1 MNHPLKRIAVI
12 GAGPG
17 GLTLARV
24 LQTAGYNPVVYEGEA
39 SPNERQQGGTLDLET
54 DSGQKA
60 LQIAGLLESFYQI
73 CRFEGQS
80 GKIVDKSGKVYHD
93 DTHDDTADEV
103 PGIDHYSRPEIDRTV
118 LRELLLDS
126 LRPDTIQWGYKFMQA
141 IPVSDHQYELHF
153 ENGKTDVV
161 DLVVA
166 ADGAFSRIRPLVSE
180 ATAEYS
186 GISMIELNIMDV
198 ANQFPELAA
207 FNGPGSVI
215 ALADHKGII
224 AQLNGDGRIRVY
236 LGFRAERDFLDIV
249 DIPYDEP
256 EKAKP
261 QLLAMFADWADEL
274 QKYITSANGAIT
286 PRRIYMLP
294 VPHTWESRAGVTLIG
309 DAAHLMSPFAGAGA
323 NLAMLDGAEL
333 ALSIINN
340 DDLDT
345 AVRQY
350 ELKMFEYA
358 GAIAAETKTNME
370 LFFSDNAAAKLGELM
385 NSYVNQ

>member
-1 MNHPLKRIAVI
+1 MNHSSKRIAIV

-24 LQTAGYNPVVYEGEA
+24 LQMAGYSPVVYEGEA
-39 SPNERQQGGTLDLET
+39 SRYERQQGGTLDLET

-60 LQIAGLLESFYQI
+60 LQAAGLLESFYEI

-80 GKIVDKSGKVYHD
+80 SKIVDKNGKVYQE
-93 DTHDDTADEV
+93 DTADQAPDSV
-103 PGIDHYSRPEIDRTV
+103 QYSRPEIDRTV
-118 LRELLLDS
+118 LRDLLLDS
-126 LRPDTIQWGYKFMQA
+126 LRPDTIQWGYKCLEA
-141 IPVSDHQYELHF
+141 VPVGDRQYALHF
-153 ENGKTDVV
+153 ENGQKDVV

-180 ATAEYS
+180 AKAEYS
-186 GISMIELNIMDV
+186 GVSMIELNILDA
-198 ANQFPELAA
+198 ANHSPGLAA
-207 FNGPGSVI
+207 FNGPGTVY
-215 ALADHKGII
+215 ALDDRKGMI
-224 AQLNGDGRIRVY
+224 AQMNGDGRIRVY
-236 LGFRAERDFLDIV
+236 LGFQAERDFLESV

-261 QLLAMFADWADEL
+261 KLLALFADWADEL
-274 QKYITSANGAIT
+274 KPYISCANGAIT

-333 ALSIINN
+333 ALSLINH

-350 ELKMFEYA
+350 EQKMFDYA
-358 GAIAAETKTNME
+358 GAVAAETKANME

-385 NSYVNQ
+385 KSFVNP

>member
-1 MNHPLKRIAVI
+1 MNHSSKRIAII

-39 SPNERQQGGTLDLET
+39 SRYERQQGGTLDLET

-60 LQIAGLLESFYQI
+60 LQAAGLLEAFHQV

-80 GKIVDKSGKVYHD
+80 GKIVDKSGKVYHE
-93 DTHDDTADEV
+93 DTADEV
-103 PGIDHYSRPEIDRTV
+103 PDADHYSRPEIDRTV
-118 LRELLLDS
+118 LRDLLLDS
-126 LRPDTIQWGYKFMQA
+126 LRPDTIQWGYKCSEA
-141 IPVSDHQYELHF
+141 IPVGDRQFELHF
-153 ENGKTDVV
+153 DNGKMDVV

-180 ATAEYS
+180 AKAEYS
-186 GISMIELNIMDV
+186 GVSMIELNILDA
-198 ANQFPELAA
+198 ANRSPELAA
-207 FNGPGSVI
+207 FNGPGSVY
-215 ALADHKGII
+215 ALDDRKGIM
-224 AQLNGDGRIRVY
+224 AQMNGDGRIRVY
-236 LGFRAERDFLDIV
+236 LGFQAERDFLESV
-249 DIPYDEP
+249 DIPYDDL

-261 QLLAMFADWADEL
+261 KLLALFADWSDEL
-274 QKYITSANGAIT
+274 QNYITSANGVIT

-294 VPHTWESRAGVTLIG
+294 VPHTWESRSGVTLIG

-340 DDLDT
+340 EDLDT

-358 GAIAAETKTNME
+358 GATAAETKANME

-385 NSYVNQ
+385 RSYAEQ

>member
-1 MNHPLKRIAVI
+1 MNHSKRIAII

-39 SPNERQQGGTLDLET
+39 SRYERQQGGTLDLET

-60 LQIAGLLESFYQI
+60 LQAAGLLESFYKV

-80 GKIVDKSGKVYHD
+80 GKIVDKSGKVYQD
-93 DTHDDTADEV
+93 NTADEV
-103 PGIDHYSRPEIDRTV
+103 PDTDHYSRPEIDRTV
-118 LRELLLDS
+118 LRDLLLDS
-126 LRPDTIQWGYKFMQA
+126 LRPDTIQWGYKCLNA
-141 IPVSDHQYELHF
+141 TPVGDRQYKLHF

-180 ATAEYS
+180 AKAQYS
-186 GISMIELNIMDV
+186 GVSMIELNILDA
-198 ANQFPELAA
+198 ANQSPELAA
-207 FNGPGSVI
+207 FNGPGTVY
-215 ALADHKGII
+215 ALDDHKGIM
-224 AQLNGDGRIRVY
+224 AQMNGDGRIRVY
-236 LGFRAERDFLDIV
+236 LGFQAERDFLESV
-249 DIPYDEP
+249 DIPYGEP

-261 QLLAMFADWADEL
+261 KLLALFAEWSEEL
-274 QKYITSANGAIT
+274 QKYITCANGVIT

-333 ALSIINN
+333 ALSIINH

-358 GAIAAETKTNME
+358 GAVAAETKANME

-385 NSYVNQ
+385 NSYVSQ

>member
-1 MNHPLKRIAVI
+1 MNNLSKRIAII

-24 LQTAGYNPVVYEGEA
+24 LQEAGYNPVVYEGEA
-39 SPNERQQGGTLDLET
+39 SRNERQQGGTLDLET

-60 LQIAGLLESFYQI
+60 LQLAGLLESFYQV

-80 GKIVDKSGKVYHD
+80 TKIVDKSGKVYQ
-93 DTHDDTADEV
+93 DDTADEV
-103 PGIDHYSRPEIDRTV
+103 PGEDHYSRPEIDRTV
-118 LRELLLDS
+118 LRDLLLDS
-126 LRPDTIQWGYKFMQA
+126 LRPDTIQWGYKCLEA
-141 IPVSDHQYELHF
+141 TPVDDHRFELHF

-180 ATAEYS
+180 EKAEYS
-186 GISMIELNIMDV
+186 GVSMIELNILDA
-198 ANQFPELAA
+198 ANESPELTAY
-207 FNGPGSVI
+207 NGPGTVY
-215 ALADHKGII
+215 ALDDHKGIM
-224 AQLNGDGRIRVY
+224 AQMNGDGRIRVY
-236 LGFRAERDFLDIV
+236 LGFQAGRDFLESL

-261 QLLAMFADWADEL
+261 KLVALFADWADEL
-274 QKYITSANGAIT
+274 QKYITSANDVIT

-294 VPHTWESRAGVTLIG
+294 VSHTWESRAGVTLIG

-358 GAIAAETKTNME
+358 GATAAETKENME
-370 LFFSDNAAAKLGELM
+370 LFFSDNAAARLGELM
-385 NSYVNQ
+385 NSFAEQ